1 MKIKRG
7 DRGRGQRNSLRFAIG
22 AALAQEHGA
31 VIKSRRDPAAVR
43 RPGERR
49 DGTAAEAAV
58 RTTSVDFIEPRC
70 PRVRQPVWPS
80 RLRANFHRGKKPG
93 REWTPAHP
101 NEVLRS

>member
-31 VIKSRRDPAAVR
+31 VIKSRREPAAVR

-49 DGTAAEAAV
+49 DGRAVEAAV
-58 RTTSVDFIEPRC
+58 RTVRVDFIEPHGIRGFAG
-70 PRVRQPVWPS
+70 RFGQPDGEPIS
-80 RLRANFHRGKKPG
+80 ISGKSEAENWAWHIQMKC
-93 REWTPAHP
+93 
-101 NEVLRS
+101 

>member
-31 VIKSRRDPAAVR
+31 VIKSRREPAAVR

-58 RTTSVDFIEPRC
+58 RTASVDFIEPHG
-70 PRVRQPVWPS
+70 VRGFASWFGQADCEPIS
-80 RLRANFHRGKKPG
+80 IGGKARQRMDAGTSK
-93 REWTPAHP
+93 
-101 NEVLRS
+101 